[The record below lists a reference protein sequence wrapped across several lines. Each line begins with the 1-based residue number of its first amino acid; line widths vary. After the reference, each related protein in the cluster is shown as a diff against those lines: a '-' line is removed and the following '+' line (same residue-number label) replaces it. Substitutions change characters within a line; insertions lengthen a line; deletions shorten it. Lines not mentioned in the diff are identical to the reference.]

1 MKSYEQKTA
10 DMIQRSIDRMT
21 REMFEPETFPAHRKF
36 LEQCIDNARRELASI
51 HAGTWADVHNP
62 KVTA

>member
-1 MKSYEQKTA
+1 MKPYEQDTA

-21 REMFEPETFPAHRKF
+21 REMFEPETFPAHREF
-36 LEQCIDNARRELASI
+36 LEQCIANARRELASI
-51 HAGTWADVHNP
+51 HAGTWADVH